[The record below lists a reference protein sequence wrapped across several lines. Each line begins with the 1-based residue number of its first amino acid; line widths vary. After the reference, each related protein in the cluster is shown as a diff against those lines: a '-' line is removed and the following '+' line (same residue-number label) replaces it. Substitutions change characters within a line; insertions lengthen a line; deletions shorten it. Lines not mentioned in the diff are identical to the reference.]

1 MLYSLGFVFLFTIGG
16 SLNNHLA
23 LPLLSDK
30 TTICWEVLT
39 IMILEFYLI
48 SVKMHNFEQSAGNR
62 ILPNNINI
70 QGYGSGYNAW
80 GSSETRR
87 SPRSLFRE
95 DIVHVKKYSLILNS
109 IIPAGACALKYAVI
123 TTRSYSNFSN
133 NGNQDNTLNLKAV
146 KVYDN
151 FKEDRI
157 KIIKQEIGRSG
168 VYCLIN
174 KVNGHSY
181 VGSSINLA
189 SRMRNYLNKTF
200 LKSKQ
205 NANMPITKA
214 LLKYDPSN
222 FTLLI
227 LEIVEGSATEF
238 LTARE
243 TGLRLELAR
252 PKKKNIFCR
261 GVSCEDTYG
270 ILIRNVVPKAS
281 SRRNFLYHA

>member
-1 MLYSLGFVFLFTIGG
+1 
-16 SLNNHLA
+16 
-23 LPLLSDK
+23 
-30 TTICWEVLT
+30 
-39 IMILEFYLI
+39 
-48 SVKMHNFEQSAGNR
+48 MHNFEQSAGNH
-62 ILPNNINI
+62 ILPNYINI

-95 DIVHVKKYSLILNS
+95 NIVHVKKYSLILNS
-109 IIPAGACALKYAVI
+109 IIPARRSLELGAQKYAVI

-133 NGNQDNTLNLKAV
+133 NGNQDNTLNLKKAAV
-146 KVYDN
+146 KVYEN
-151 FKEDRI
+151 LKEDRI

-200 LKSKQ
+200 LKNKQ

-214 LLKYDPSN
+214 LLKYDHSN

-227 LEIVEGSATEF
+227 LEYVEGSATEL
-238 LTARE
+238 LTAKE
-243 TGLRLELAR
+243 TEGGLS
-252 PKKKNIFCR
+252 PWCIS
-261 GVSCEDTYG
+261 G
-270 ILIRNVVPKAS
+270 
-281 SRRNFLYHA
+281 RNFLYHT